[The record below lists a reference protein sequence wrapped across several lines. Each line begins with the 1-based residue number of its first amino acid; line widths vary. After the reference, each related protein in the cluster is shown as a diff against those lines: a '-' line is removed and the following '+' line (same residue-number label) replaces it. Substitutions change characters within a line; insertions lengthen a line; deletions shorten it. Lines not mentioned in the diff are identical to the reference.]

1 MRCQRDESPGP
12 LFEEL
17 HLCWWN
23 PHGLSVPGFH
33 APNCWSPFPSS
44 QSPQDCIDEFKVYQR
59 NLISNP
65 EAAALSSCHQL
76 SQGGFAPGLLRGGNF
91 GSSFSPSLIFGF
103 LLQSVALCALG
114 DVFEQHMAHP
124 L

>member
-1 MRCQRDESPGP
+1 MLVESTWIICPRFP
-12 LFEEL
+12 CPKLL
-17 HLCWWN
+17 
-23 PHGLSVPGFH
+23 VPF
-33 APNCWSPFPSS
+33 SK